1 MRKVIY
7 GASSL
12 PVLLL
17 CASFLTAAPTQQ
29 PTQAPS
35 PDDVPVIDG
44 GSGACSI
51 DLNVTDSDGKPVYAA
66 RIDMHL
72 AYGFAGAHKLD
83 LGLYTNAQ
91 GKARFTG
98 LPLKVRKPPIEF
110 RAKKGDLIGLAN
122 MDPMAECQAKHDI
135 VLAKEKPA
143 AQ

>member
-7 GASSL
+7 SACSL
-12 PVLLL
+12 SILLL
-17 CASFLTAAPTQQ
+17 SASLLTSAQAQ
-29 PTQAPS
+29 PPAQTPS

-51 DLNVTDSDGKPVYAA
+51 DLNVTDTDGKPVYAA

-83 LGLYTNAQ
+83 LGVYTNAQ

-98 LPLKVRKPPIEF
+98 LPIKVRKPPIEF
-110 RAKKGDLIGLAN
+110 RAKKGDQIGVAT
-122 MDPMAECQAKHDI
+122 MDPMVECQAKHDI